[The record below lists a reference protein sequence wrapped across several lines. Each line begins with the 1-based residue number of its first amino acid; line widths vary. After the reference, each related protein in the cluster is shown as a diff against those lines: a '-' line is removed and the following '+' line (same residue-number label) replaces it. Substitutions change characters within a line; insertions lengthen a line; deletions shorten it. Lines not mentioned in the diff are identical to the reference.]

1 MEIERLTKLSDIV
14 VHSLGDLMIQLA
26 PDSAKPTREYLQ
38 QILDLPNVYLFVAKI
53 DNCII
58 GTFTLILY
66 NIPTGMK
73 VSVEDVVVH
82 SDMRGKK
89 LGEQMI
95 LFALEYAYQILNV
108 KKIDLTS
115 SPSRISAN
123 ALYQK
128 VGFKKRETNVY
139 RYEFK

>member
-14 VHSLGDLMIQLA
+14 VHSLEDLMIQLA

-66 NIPTGMK
+66 KIPTGMK

-82 SDMRGKK
+82 SEMRGNKI
-89 LGEQMI
+89 GEQMI
-95 LFALEYAYQILNV
+95 LFALEYAYQTLNV